1 MLDTSTVLAKQM
13 RRALFFSI
21 VFGVGSLLWSGLAPL
36 EGAVAANGMLVLEN
50 NVKKVQHPTGGVV
63 GYLNVV
69 EGKRVAAGELLVRL
83 DETATRANLAV
94 IVNDLHAAETRRA
107 RLLAERDGR
116 ETIEFP
122 VDLVDKGK
130 TDAAVAAIIDSE
142 LKVFQSRNVSRRGQK
157 DQLRERI
164 GQLQNEI
171 EGQEL
176 QRTSAEIQ
184 VKVARAEQ
192 AELAELAD
200 KKLVPKTRL
209 TALDREV
216 ARNDGA
222 LGDLVARIA
231 QTRGKIS
238 ETRIQIDQVDREKI
252 TEVTKD
258 LRETETKIS
267 EFRERRIAAEDQL
280 KRVEIRAPIAGVV
293 QQLTA
298 HTIGGVVSATDQ
310 LMVIIPDAD
319 HLIVEARVTPQDRD
333 QLLLNQPTRVRF
345 TSFNQRTTPE
355 VLATLFR
362 ISGDVIRDTQTGV
375 FYYNVGVRVIEDE
388 IVKLNGIKLV
398 AGLPAEAFFKTSD
411 RTMLSY
417 LFKPLI
423 DHWHKTFNGV

>member
-1 MLDTSTVLAKQM
+1 MLNTADLLAKQM
-13 RRALFFSI
+13 RRAMFFSV
-21 VFGVGSLLWSGLAPL
+21 VFGLGSLLWSGLAPL

-63 GYLNVV
+63 GYLSVA
-69 EGKRVAAGELLVRL
+69 EGKRVAAGELLLRL

-94 IVNDLHAAETRRA
+94 IVNDLTAAVARRA
-107 RLLAERDGR
+107 RLLAERDGS
-116 ETIEFP
+116 EVIGFP
-122 VDLVDKGK
+122 SELDEKLK
-130 TDAAVAAIIDSE
+130 TDPAVAAIVDSE
-142 LKVFQSRNVSRRGQK
+142 LKVFQSRNISRRGQK

-164 GQLQNEI
+164 GQLRNEI

-176 QRTSAEIQ
+176 QRKSAEIQ
-184 VKVARAEQ
+184 VNVARGEH
-192 AELAELAD
+192 AELTVLAE
-200 KKLVPKTRL
+200 KQLVPKTRL

-238 ETRIQIDQVDREKI
+238 EIQIQIDQIDRERI

-267 EFRERRIAAEDQL
+267 EYRERRIAADDQL
-280 KRVEIRAPIAGVV
+280 RRVEIRSPIAGTV
-293 QQLTA
+293 QQLTV
-298 HTIGGVVSATDQ
+298 HTLGGVVSASDQ
-310 LMVIIPDAD
+310 LMIIIPDAD
-319 HLIVEARVTPQDRD
+319 QLIVEARVTPQDRD

-345 TSFNQRTTPE
+345 SSFNQRTTPE

-375 FYYNVGVRVIEDE
+375 FYYNVGVRVLDDQIA
-388 IVKLNGIKLV
+388 KLNGVKLV
-398 AGLPAEAFFKTSD
+398 AGMPAEAFFKTSD

>member
-192 AELAELAD
+192 AELADLAD

-375 FYYNVGVRVIEDE
+375 FYYNVGVRVLEDE